1 MAFRGLTSGV
11 RPVPPRSGW
20 NRLGAKVEKGDRLL
34 TTAAFAL
41 GDALIGGPLFAN
53 AEDVAGLSRVD
64 FREPENRFWRNRI
77 KPLILRRFEVEACRV
92 P

>member
-1 MAFRGLTSGV
+1 MGSEMCIR
-11 RPVPPRSGW
+11 
-20 NRLGAKVEKGDRLL
+20 DRL

-64 FREPENRFWRNRI
+64 FRGTGEPLLE
-77 KPLILRRFEVEACRV
+77 KPNKTVNFAALRSRSLSGPVAQLDRATAF
-92 P
+92 

>member
-1 MAFRGLTSGV
+1 M
-11 RPVPPRSGW
+11 PPRSGW

-64 FREPENRFWRNRI
+64 FRGTGDRFWRNRI

>member
-64 FREPENRFWRNRI
+64 FRGTGEPLLEKPNKTVNFAALRSRI
-77 KPLILRRFEVEACRV
+77 L
-92 P
+92 

>member
-11 RPVPPRSGW
+11 RHGPPRSGW

-64 FREPENRFWRNRI
+64 FRGTGEPLLE
-77 KPLILRRFEVEACRV
+77 KPNKTVNFAALRSRSL
-92 P
+92 

>member
-64 FREPENRFWRNRI
+64 FREPLLE
-77 KPLILRRFEVEACRV
+77 KPNKTVNFAALRSRSL
-92 P
+92 